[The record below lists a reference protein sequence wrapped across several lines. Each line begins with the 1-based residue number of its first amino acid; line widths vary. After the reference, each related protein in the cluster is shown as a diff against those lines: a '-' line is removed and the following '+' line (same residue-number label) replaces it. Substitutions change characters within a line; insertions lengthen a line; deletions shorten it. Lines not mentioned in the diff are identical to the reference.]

1 MAGIALLAASCA
13 KDSAQEKEPISKPQ
27 ITIEGGR
34 LTPEALWAMGRIGD
48 VAIDTD
54 NQRIA
59 YTISYYSVSEN
70 RSTTWIRIC
79 DLGNGQLDKRMNL
92 SVRLPLGQKR
102 ATRLFEGRKLYFHV
116 RRAGQR
122 TEDICL
128 TGFDKDIEG
137 FLLSPDNSQ
146 ILLAAQVKTVE
157 TTADRYPDLDKATG
171 KVITDLMYKHWD
183 EWTESAPQP
192 FRKVGQG
199 KLGR

>member
-13 KDSAQEKEPISKPQ
+13 KDTAQEKDPISKPQ

-59 YTISYYSVSEN
+59 YTVSYYSVSEN

-79 DLGNGQLDKRMNL
+79 DLGNGQLEQKDEFVGSSPAWTKE
-92 SVRLPLGQKR
+92 GQLAYLKD
-102 ATRLFEGRKLYFHV
+102 GKLYFHV
-116 RRAGQR
+116 RRGTSKDCGDHRRPLSGLGQSHR
-122 TEDICL
+122 KGDNR
-128 TGFDKDIEG
+128 
-137 FLLSPDNSQ
+137 PDVQ
-146 ILLAAQVKTVE
+146 TLGRVDRE
-157 TTADRYPDLDKATG
+157 CTTAISG
-171 KVITDLMYKHWD
+171 
-183 EWTESAPQP
+183 
-192 FRKVGQG
+192 KVGQG